1 MNENFKFLSEN
12 KIYTHEVY
20 VATCHP
26 EVEVKYRV
34 TTYEEDL
41 GSVQFTATCMGEM
54 YGTPFSDFVLE
65 IITGNLTNC
74 SEFLNV
80 EYISHRITG

>member
-1 MNENFKFLSEN
+1 MNDNFKFLSEN

-20 VATCHP
+20 VSTCYP
-26 EVEVKYRV
+26 EVEFKYRIY
-34 TTYEEDL
+34 TYEEDL

-54 YGTPFSDFVLE
+54 YDAQFSDLVLE
-65 IITGNLTNC
+65 LITSNLTNC

-80 EYISHRITG
+80 EYISHRFI